1 MRARSLIVP
10 WISPPFT
17 VVTLTV
23 VQGAFLP
30 SVKVFALTI
39 RAVFAP
45 IFLYKDGRKMQNV
58 EKFLKQRKNT
68 SNASVKS

>member
-17 VVTLTV
+17 MVTLTV
-23 VQGAFLP
+23 VKGAFLP

-58 EKFLKQRKNT
+58 ENIFK
-68 SNASVKS
+68 A

>member
-1 MRARSLIVP
+1 MDITPLSSTI
-10 WISPPFT
+10 
-17 VVTLTV
+17 TLTV

-58 EKFLKQRKNT
+58 EKIFKGLGDKDVAKYF
-68 SNASVKS
+68 